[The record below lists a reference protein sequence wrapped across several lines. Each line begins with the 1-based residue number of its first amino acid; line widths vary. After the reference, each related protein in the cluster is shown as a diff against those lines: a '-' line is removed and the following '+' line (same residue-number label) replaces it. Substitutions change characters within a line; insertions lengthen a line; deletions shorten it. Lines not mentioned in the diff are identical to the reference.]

1 MTASVLLVAATAL
14 HAGFQ
19 LVVTLVV
26 YPALAATPAERWPST
41 HAAHVHRIVPVV
53 GLVYGSVLV
62 AVCSRSGRRRG
73 CAVGGGRGVHGG
85 GRVTASW
92 PRRRTDGSAGRLD
105 ERVLRRLVAADRVR
119 LAAAVTAAVAALVAA
134 LR

>member
-19 LVVTLVV
+19 LVVTLIV

-62 AVCSRSGRRRG
+62 AGAVAILSGPGVAQGVAVAASGTAVVVTAAVAAPAHSRL
-73 CAVGGGRGVHGG
+73 GRG
-85 GRVTASW
+85 
-92 PRRRTDGSAGRLD
+92 LD
-105 ERVLRRLVAADRVR
+105 ERVIRRLLAADRVR
-119 LAAAVTAAVAALVAA
+119 LACALVAA
-134 LR
+134 SAALLAAF